1 MMRLQNWE
9 SDTPIKYKWHLI
21 RWDRNML
28 CAEPKVLDGEGTIS
42 KGDKIAIINDRLYI
56 NGKHTLHI
64 RFDDGNNPP
73 KYDVRAEFNV
83 IDRDIFVTSW
93 LIGLIGAGLGA
104 GLTLL
109 VQSLAKILD

>member
-1 MMRLQNWE
+1 
-9 SDTPIKYKWHLI
+9 
-21 RWDRNML
+21 ML